1 MVFVC
6 RRYRFVNIKSG
17 DIELIDMFRVKIIL
31 IIVLGSSVCH
41 LFAQEDEFDKI
52 LKQTVENINPVYK
65 PVVGLG
71 GGVLNYF
78 GDIRNNN
85 YSPEL
90 GELGYKVNIATY
102 IDNGQF
108 YKVNFYFMGGKISG
122 NERDYT
128 NTARNFNF
136 QSDIYAFGFN
146 VNYDF
151 DHLYKKKERSLH
163 PFVSLGIETVVFDSK
178 ADSIGYHLVL
188 ENGSEREEPGKLYY
202 WSDGTIRNLP
212 DDPANEI
219 LSVLMQRDYKY
230 DTPLRKY
237 DWGLGDYPQYAFAL
251 AFDFGLDFHLS
262 DRLMLRLGN
271 SVHYTF
277 SDAIDHVSSK
287 NDPSINQSVIVGNKM
302 HDWFMFSYVTVHLD
316 LFSSPKTLQ
325 VERLFAD
332 IDYDYSVLY
341 SDVDNDGWFDGWD
354 DCPDTPPG
362 AQTDS
367 SGCAIDSDNDGV
379 PDYMD
384 EEINSRHGAFV
395 NNNGVEITEDDLAAL
410 LDKSM
415 AVGRNEIDFYL
426 RSPESYR
433 PKRKSEFVEIPDK
446 FKSLDGDKDDYISFD
461 EMLHAIDRFFDFDSE
476 LSTDDIYDLNNFF
489 FSQ

>member
-1 MVFVC
+1 M
-6 RRYRFVNIKSG
+6 
-17 DIELIDMFRVKIIL
+17 
-31 IIVLGSSVCH
+31 
-41 LFAQEDEFDKI
+41 FAQEDEFDKI

-65 PVVGLG
+65 PVVGFG

-85 YSPEL
+85 YSPTL
-90 GELGYKVNIATY
+90 GELGYKVNVATY
-102 IDNGQF
+102 IDNGHF

-122 NERDYT
+122 NERNYT

-136 QSDIYAFGFN
+136 RSDIYAFGFN
-146 VNYDF
+146 INYDF
-151 DHLYKKKERSLH
+151 DHFYKKKERSIH
-163 PFVSLGIETVVFDSK
+163 PFLSLGFETVIFDSK
-178 ADSIGYHLVL
+178 ADSIGYYIAN
-188 ENGSEREEPGKLYY
+188 ENGTSREVPGKLFY

-219 LSVLMQRDYKY
+219 ISMRMQRDYTY
-230 DTPLRKY
+230 ETPLRKY
-237 DWGLGDYPQYAFAL
+237 DWGLGDYPQYAFA
-251 AFDFGLDFHLS
+251 AVFDFGFDFHLS

-287 NDPSINQSVIVGNKM
+287 NDPSINQSVIVGDKLN
-302 HDWFMFSYVTVHLD
+302 DWFMFTYVTFHLD

-354 DCPDTPPG
+354 ECPDTPPG
-362 AQTDS
+362 AKTDS
-367 SGCAIDSDNDGV
+367 SGCAVDSDKDGV

-384 EEINSRHGAFV
+384 KEVFSRAGAYV
-395 NNNGVEITEDDLAAL
+395 NDDGVEITEDDLAAI
-410 LDKSM
+410 LDQSM
-415 AVGRNEIDFYL
+415 AVGRNEIDFYI

-433 PKRKSEFVEIPDK
+433 PKRGTEYIEIPPK
-446 FKSLDGDKDDYISFD
+446 FKTLDSDKDDYISFD
-461 EMLHAIDRFFDFDSE
+461 EMLRAIDSFFDFDSQ
-476 LSTDDIYDLNNFF
+476 LSTDDIYELNNFF